1 MSEEYAQPAAIAAPL
16 SVPQPHLPNDAAD
29 LKEKL
34 ATGVVEVVTPLRLMH
49 KNALGG
55 VRVYA
60 GTTSKVVCVVGNVV
74 DISVPVDVKAK
85 AVHGVVAAS
94 QKMLL
99 VTLASPEAV
108 DGDERCKYIQVSWY
122 KRVLVHRCAAPPF
135 AGHTLATIGV

>member
-29 LKEKL
+29 LKS
-34 ATGVVEVVTPLRLMH
+34 TGVVEVVTPMRLMH

-55 VRVYA
+55 GRVYA

-85 AVHGVVAAS
+85 AVHGIVAPF

-122 KRVLVHRCAAPPF
+122 K
-135 AGHTLATIGV
+135 